1 MWQEFRASPL
11 GYGSLFAM
19 LPLFL
24 GLMVGPLIGFGPCGP
39 NVPSSTRLLVI
50 AFGVAAMASPFVS
63 ARLFW
68 LSFRERKAASA
79 IMGVPL
85 LGGSCFVCLYWFV
98 VLISA
103 VMA

>member
-1 MWQEFRASPL
+1 MWQAFRASPL

-24 GLMVGPLIGFGPCGP
+24 GLAVGPLIGFGPCGP
-39 NVPSSTRLLVI
+39 NVQSSTRLLVI
-50 AFGVAAMASPFVS
+50 AFGIAAMASPFVS

-68 LSFRERKAASA
+68 FSFRESKAATA
-79 IMGVPL
+79 IVGLPMLGV
-85 LGGSCFVCLYWFV
+85 SCVVCLYWLI